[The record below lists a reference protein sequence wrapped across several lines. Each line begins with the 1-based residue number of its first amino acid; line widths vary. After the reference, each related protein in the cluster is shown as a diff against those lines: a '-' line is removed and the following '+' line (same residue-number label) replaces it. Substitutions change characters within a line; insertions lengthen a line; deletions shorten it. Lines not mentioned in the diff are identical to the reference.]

1 MFIDETDIQV
11 KAGDGGNGCVAFL
24 RLKFMPW
31 GGPAG
36 GDGGKG
42 GDIVFEATR
51 NVDTLIS
58 LYRRRRI
65 TAADGKGGTN
75 RNCSGKSA
83 KDEVI
88 RVPPGTIIKNR
99 EGTILCDMTEA
110 GQRFIVAKG
119 GKGGRGNQHFATST
133 HQTPRHAEKG
143 ELGEECDLHLEL
155 KLIADAGLIGLPNA
169 GKSTLL
175 SRISAARPKIAPY
188 PFTTK
193 EPQLGIVDIGDY
205 RQVVVADLPG
215 LIEGAHAGAG
225 LGDEFL
231 RHVER
236 TSYLVHVLDVA
247 PVDGS
252 DPVENYHLIE
262 NELKQYSISLFHRPR
277 LIVANKMDLT
287 DSEANIKKL
296 RKKLGK
302 DVMAISAVSGIGIKE
317 FTHRL
322 LSEVTEYKLK
332 AAGAD
337 LSGFKAA
344 DQLTKKKQPKLAEKK
359 SQVADVSDGM

>member
-11 KAGDGGNGCVAFL
+11 RAGDGGNGAVAFL

-42 GDIVFEATR
+42 GDVIFEATR
-51 NVDTLIS
+51 NVDTLLS
-58 LYRRRRI
+58 LYRRRKI
-65 TAADGKGGTN
+65 VAHGGQPGTN
-75 RNCSGKSA
+75 KNCSGKSA
-83 KDEVI
+83 KDVVV

-99 EGTILCDMTEA
+99 GGDILCDLIEA
-110 GQRFIVAKG
+110 GQRYVAARG

-143 ELGEECDLHLEL
+143 VEGEECDLHLEL

-175 SRISAARPKIAPY
+175 SRISAARPKIAAY

-193 EPQLGIVDIGDY
+193 EPQLGIVDIGDF

-231 RHVER
+231 KHVER
-236 TSYLVHVLDVA
+236 TSFLVHVLDA
-247 PVDGS
+247 DPIDGS
-252 DPVENYHLIE
+252 DPVKNYKLIE
-262 NELKQYSISLFHRPR
+262 NELKQYSQALFERPR
-277 LIVANKMDLT
+277 MVVANKTDLT
-287 DSEANIKKL
+287 GAMEHVEHM
-296 RKKLGK
+296 RRELGIEI
-302 DVMAISAVSGIGIKE
+302 MPISAATGAGIPE
-317 FTHRL
+317 FVQKL
-322 LSEVTEYKLK
+322 LTLK
-332 AAGAD
+332 G
-337 LSGFKAA
+337 
-344 DQLTKKKQPKLAEKK
+344 
-359 SQVADVSDGM
+359 QVNPDPPWPVAVAVAKI